1 MFAIGADSDN
11 PADGERGGPTLQYLF
26 GRIFTGFGCVDFYIP
41 LPTSLYVVSHWIHYL
56 VRILTASS
64 SPLAANATYLQ
75 ALIVAEIDIDAESG
89 ENGGV
94 IGYIYYISR
103 ALLG

>member
-1 MFAIGADSDN
+1 MQH
-11 PADGERGGPTLQYLF
+11 TL
-26 GRIFTGFGCVDFYIP
+26 P
-41 LPTSLYVVSHWIHYL
+41 
-56 VRILTASS
+56 
-64 SPLAANATYLQ
+64 

-103 ALLG
+103 TLLG